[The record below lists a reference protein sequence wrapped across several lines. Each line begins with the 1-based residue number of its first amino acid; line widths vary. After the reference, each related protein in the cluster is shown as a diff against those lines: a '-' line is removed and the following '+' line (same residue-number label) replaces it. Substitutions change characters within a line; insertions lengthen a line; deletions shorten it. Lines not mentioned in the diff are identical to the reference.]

1 MKQPLV
7 QLKHVTIAYDPLRP
21 VFENADLTIYE
32 HEFLG
37 ITGPNGGG
45 KTTLV
50 KTILGLEKVV
60 KGELSFFKAGKQVKS
75 LEIGYLPQRNK
86 IDAQFPVSVYEVV
99 LSGLAG
105 QKKIWQRFSKEQ
117 HERVR
122 EMIEEVGLSGFEQQ
136 PIGMLS
142 GGQQQRA
149 FFARAVIANP
159 DLLILDEPN
168 TYVDQ
173 TFEHRLYELLE
184 EISRHSTVL
193 LVSHNLAEV
202 VQYARDYIFVS
213 HCIEAC
219 PENEDSRKWLEA
231 RM

>member
-1 MKQPLV
+1 MKNPLV
-7 QLKHVTIAYDPLRP
+7 QLRHATIAYDPLRP
-21 VFENADLTIYE
+21 VFKGVDLTIYE

-50 KTILGLEKVV
+50 KTILGLEKVE
-60 KGELSFFKAGKQVKS
+60 KGELLFYKNGAPVKQ
-75 LEIGYLPQRNK
+75 LDIGYLPQRNK
-86 IDAQFPVSVYEVV
+86 VDAQFPISVYEVI

-105 QKKIWQRFSKEQ
+105 KKKIWQRFSKEQ

-122 EMIEEVGLSGFEQQ
+122 EMITEVGLEGLENR
-136 PIGMLS
+136 PVGMLS
-142 GGQQQRA
+142 GGQQQRT
-149 FFARAVIANP
+149 FFARAVISNP

-202 VQYARDYIFVS
+202 AQYAKDYIFVS
-213 HCIEAC
+213 HCIEVC
-219 PENEDSRKWLEA
+219 PEGEDSRKWLEA

>member
-1 MKQPLV
+1 MKNPLV
-7 QLKHVTIAYDPLRP
+7 QLNHVTIAYDPLQP
-21 VFENADLTIYE
+21 VFQNVDLTIYE

-50 KTILGLEKVV
+50 KAILGLEKIE
-60 KGELSFFKAGKQVKS
+60 KGELLFFRGGQPVKH

-86 IDAQFPVSVYEVV
+86 VDAQFPISVYDVI
-99 LSGLAG
+99 LSGLVG
-105 QKKIWQRFSKEQ
+105 QKKIWQRFSKAQ

-122 EMIEEVGLSGFEQQ
+122 EMIRTVGLEGLENR

-149 FFARAVIANP
+149 FFARAIIANP

-184 EISRHSTVL
+184 EISRQSTVL

-202 VQYARDYIFVS
+202 AQYARNYIFVS
-213 HCIEAC
+213 HCIETC
-219 PENEDSRKWLEA
+219 PEGEDSRRWLEA

>member
-1 MKQPLV
+1 MKEPLV
-7 QLKHVTIAYDPLRP
+7 QLKRVTIAYDPLRP
-21 VFENADLTIYE
+21 VFKDVGLTIYE

-50 KTILGLEKVV
+50 KTILGLEKVE
-60 KGELSFFKAGKQVKS
+60 KGELLFFKSGKPVKK

-86 IDAQFPVSVYEVV
+86 VDAQFPISVYEVV

-105 QKKIWQRFSKEQ
+105 RKKIWQRFSKEQ

-122 EMIEEVGLSGFEQQ
+122 EMLREVGLEGLEER
-136 PIGMLS
+136 PIGALS

-149 FFARAVIANP
+149 FFARAVIAEP

-173 TFEHRLYELLE
+173 TFEQRLYELLE
-184 EISRHSTVL
+184 EISQRSTIL

-202 VQYARDYIFVS
+202 AQYAKDYIFVS
-213 HCIEAC
+213 HCIEVC
-219 PENEDSRKWLEA
+219 PEGENSRRWLEA

>member
-1 MKQPLV
+1 MKNPLV
-7 QLKHVTIAYDPLRP
+7 QLSHVTIAYDPLQP
-21 VFENADLTIYE
+21 VFNDASLTIYE

-50 KTILGLEKVV
+50 KTILGLEKVEKGTLSLFKDGKPV
-60 KGELSFFKAGKQVKS
+60 KK

-86 IDAQFPVSVYEVV
+86 VDAAFPISVYEVI

-105 QKKIWQRFSKEQ
+105 QKKLFQRFSKEQ

-122 EMIEEVGLSGFEQQ
+122 ELIAEVGLEGHEHR

-149 FFARAVIANP
+149 FFARAIIANP

-184 EISRHSTVL
+184 DISRRSTVL

-213 HCIEAC
+213 HGIEVC
-219 PENEDSRKWLEA
+219 PPEEDSRRWLEA

>member
-1 MKQPLV
+1 MKNPLV
-7 QLKHVTIAYDPLRP
+7 KLEHVTIAYDPLRP
-21 VFENADLTIYE
+21 VFKDADLTIYE

-50 KTILGLEKVV
+50 KTILGLEDVE
-60 KGELSFFKAGKQVKS
+60 KGKLSFYKDGKPVRK

-86 IDAQFPVSVYEVV
+86 VDAQFPISVYEVI

-105 QKKIWQRFSKEQ
+105 QKRIWQRFSKEQ

-122 EMIEEVGLSGFEQQ
+122 EMIAEVGLEGLENR

-149 FFARAVIANP
+149 FFARAVIARP

-184 EISRHSTVL
+184 EISQHSTVL
-193 LVSHNLAEV
+193 LVSHNLSEV
-202 VQYARDYIFVS
+202 VQYAKDYIFVS
-213 HCIEAC
+213 HCIEVC
-219 PENEDSRKWLEA
+219 PEEEDSRKWLEA

>member
-1 MKQPLV
+1 MKNPLV
-7 QLKHVTIAYDPLRP
+7 QLKDVTIAYDPLRP
-21 VFENADLTIYE
+21 VFKDASLTIYE

-50 KTILGLEKVV
+50 KTILGLEKVE
-60 KGELSFFKAGKQVKS
+60 KGELLFFRDGQPVKQ
-75 LEIGYLPQRNK
+75 LQTGYLPQRNK
-86 IDAQFPVSVYEVV
+86 VDSRFPISVYEVV

-122 EMIEEVGLSGFEQQ
+122 AMIHEVGLDGMENR

-149 FFARAVIANP
+149 FFARAVISDP
-159 DLLILDEPN
+159 DLLVLDEPN

-184 EISRHSTVL
+184 DISLRSTVL

-202 VQYARDYIFVS
+202 AQYAKDYIFVS
-213 HCIEAC
+213 HGIEVC
-219 PENEDSRKWLEA
+219 PEGENSRHWLEA

>member
-1 MKQPLV
+1 MKNPLV
-7 QLKHVTIAYDPLRP
+7 ELSHITVAYDPLRP
-21 VFENADLTIYE
+21 VFKDENLTIYE

-50 KTILGLEKVV
+50 KTILGLEKPEAG
-60 KGELSFFKAGKQVKS
+60 KLSFFRDGKPVKK

-86 IDAQFPVSVYEVV
+86 VDMEFPISVSEVI

-105 QKKIWQRFSKEQ
+105 QKKLWQRFTGEQ

-122 EMIEEVGLSGFEQQ
+122 EMIHEVGLEGLEDR

-184 EISRHSTVL
+184 DISRHSTVL

-202 VQYARDYIFVS
+202 AQYARDYIYVS
-213 HCIEAC
+213 HCIEVC
-219 PENEDSRKWLEA
+219 PEGEDSRKWLEA

>member
-7 QLKHVTIAYDPLRP
+7 QLSHVTIAYDPLRP
-21 VFENADLTIYE
+21 VFKDANLTIYE
-32 HEFLG
+32 REFLG

-50 KTILGLEKVV
+50 KTILGLEKVE
-60 KGELSFFKAGKQVKS
+60 KGKLLFFKNGQAVKK

-86 IDAQFPVSVYEVV
+86 IDSQFPISVYEVI

-105 QKKIWQRFSKEQ
+105 QKKLWQRFSKEQ
-117 HERVR
+117 HERVK
-122 EMIEEVGLSGFEQQ
+122 EMIAEVGLEGLEDR

-184 EISRHSTVL
+184 GISQKSTVL

-202 VQYARDYIFVS
+202 AQYARDYIFVS

-219 PENEDSRKWLEA
+219 PEGENSRKWLEA